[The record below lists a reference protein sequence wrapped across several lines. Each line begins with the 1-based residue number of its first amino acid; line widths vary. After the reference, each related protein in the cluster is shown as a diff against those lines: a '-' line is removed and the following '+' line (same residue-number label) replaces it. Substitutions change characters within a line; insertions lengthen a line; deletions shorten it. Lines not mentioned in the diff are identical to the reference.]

1 MPMNL
6 TVTERLLVDRLLE
19 PLSHCIRW
27 HGERELLKLRADE
40 TLQGR
45 IDELADKGDAGAL
58 TPDERAEYETYVR
71 FGNFV
76 AILQAKARL
85 RQKQSAAA

>member
-1 MPMNL
+1 MNL
-6 TVTERLLVDRLLE
+6 TSTERPFLDRLLE
-19 PLSHCIRW
+19 PLSRCIRGD
-27 HGERELLKLRADE
+27 GERELLKLRADE
-40 TLQGR
+40 ALQAR
-45 IDELADKGDAGAL
+45 IDELADKCDEGTL

-85 RQKQSAAA
+85 RQKQSPAV